1 MRGSILLFYL
11 LFLSVLFLGVV
22 SAGIIYQDDTFILGE
37 ISNSE
42 IASVEGYSSWLT
54 SLGSYVDLE
63 SDNSESHEPSFK
75 CFRDGDNIKIEK
87 NAYVYDVKCTYA
99 CHKNN
104 NINADVTKA
113 GLNLNNN
120 EISGVY

>member
-42 IASVEGYSSWLT
+42 IASVEGYSSCLT

-75 CFRDGDNIKIEK
+75 CFRDGGCIAIPNDL
-87 NAYVYDVKCTYA
+87 ASRTSSLTSSC
-99 CHKNN
+99 
-104 NINADVTKA
+104 
-113 GLNLNNN
+113 G
-120 EISGVY
+120 SGFP